1 MRVLIIADIMHAP
14 HRVIPWCNNLSK
26 FGAEVTLI
34 SPNTTSFQK
43 RLVGYNNNG
52 TWRHIE
58 TNRFFSLTN
67 LFLPLGNKVQLI
79 AQKTLFKIKLLT
91 WKLQSKDLKRYV
103 GVKIPRECF
112 HYELS
117 WLKPAIKRIER
128 EAVDFDIIVSSSSP
142 FSCHILGAFLSKTF
156 NKPWVADYRD
166 LFSQNHTLKDDY
178 SKSELHKLER
188 QILSQASLLITVSH
202 GFANQLRGKFD
213 VPVVVLYNA
222 TTSIDFENSKQVEK
236 SQYHLGYFGSV
247 YLGFQN
253 PIRIIQIIE
262 KSDTL
267 RNRVILHFFG
277 PSSWQILHELKKK
290 NIPVPNF
297 VRFEKTLTADE
308 SLQMQRMM
316 DYLVIFDWEDDASKG
331 VIPTKFS
338 EYLGAAKPILCF
350 GLGCSSELISIIG
363 KTGSGI
369 SASNEESNY
378 EILMNIIN
386 GQFLLPKRNEE
397 LIMSFH
403 MDAIVAQ
410 LIQHLRSKV
419 KG

>member
-34 SPNTTSFQK
+34 SPNTTRFQK
-43 RLVGYNNNG
+43 RLVGYHNNG

-58 TNRFFSLTN
+58 TKRFFSLTN
-67 LFLPLGNKVQLI
+67 LFLPLGNRLQLL
-79 AQKTLFKIKLLT
+79 AQKTFFKMKLLT

-103 GVKIPRECF
+103 GVKIPRESF
-112 HYELS
+112 HYEMN
-117 WLKPAIKRIER
+117 WIKPAVNRIKY
-128 EAVDFDIIVSSSSP
+128 EAIDFDIIVSSSSP

-156 NKPWVADYRD
+156 HKPWVADYRD
-166 LFSQNHTLKDDY
+166 LFSQNHTLKNDD
-178 SKSELHKLER
+178 SKSELYKLEC

-202 GFANQLRGKFD
+202 GFADELRGNFD

-222 TTSIDFENSKQVEK
+222 VSSIHIEDFMQTEK

-253 PIRIIQIIE
+253 PIRIIQTIE
-262 KSDTL
+262 GSDTL

-277 PSSWQILHELKKK
+277 PSSWQILHELKER
-290 NIPVPNF
+290 NIPVPDF
-297 VRFEKTLTADE
+297 VRFEKTLTADK

-316 DYLVIFDWEDDASKG
+316 DYLMIFDWEDDTSKG

-350 GLGCSSELISIIG
+350 GLGCSSELISIIEQ
-363 KTGSGI
+363 TGSGI

-378 EILMNIIN
+378 EILMNIVS
-386 GQFLLPKRNEE
+386 GQLLLPKRNDE
-397 LIMSFH
+397 LIMDFH
-403 MDAIVAQ
+403 MDTIVAQ
-410 LIQHLRSKV
+410 LIQHLRAKV